1 MLLEYDAGNISRN
14 EGSIMM
20 NRMMK
25 ADAAFAARAAEGA
38 RAVRRAAKD
47 LSGGSSGLSAI

>member
-1 MLLEYDAGNISRN
+1 MMYRMNN

-20 NRMMK
+20 YRMNK

-38 RAVRRAAKD
+38 RASWLAAKAF
-47 LSGGSSGLSAI
+47 SGGPSGHSVIRIQETK